1 MTPELPVPS
10 TSLVERENWLRLL
23 EMVRTSQVSECRLF
37 SVFDQEEKEVLS
49 SLLREVSFKEGELL
63 FEEGTVA
70 DEVFF
75 IREGKVGLYRRD
87 NFGNLTKVA
96 EVHGGTPLGECA
108 FFLRAPHSLRALAER
123 SVQAFSL
130 SREGYEV
137 IKEEHPEIAIKL
149 LEVINGVMSQRLKEE
164 DKKFADIFCF
174 FRVGGGS
181 WIR

>member
-1 MTPELPVPS
+1 
-10 TSLVERENWLRLL
+10 
-23 EMVRTSQVSECRLF
+23 MVKTSQVSECKLF
-37 SVFDQEEKEVLS
+37 SVFKQEEKEVLS

-123 SVQAFSL
+123 NVQAFSL